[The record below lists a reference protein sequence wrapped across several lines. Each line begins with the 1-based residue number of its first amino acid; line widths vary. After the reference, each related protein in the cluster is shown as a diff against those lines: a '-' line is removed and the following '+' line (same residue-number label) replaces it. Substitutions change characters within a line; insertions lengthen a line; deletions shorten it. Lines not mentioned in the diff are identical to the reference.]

1 MESRIRDNTGP
12 GFAMSIFKLTVD
24 GQRLGKCG
32 PKREE
37 RFCSV

>member
-1 MESRIRDNTGP
+1 MDSRIGDSTGP

-32 PKREE
+32 TKREE
-37 RFCSV
+37 RFRSV